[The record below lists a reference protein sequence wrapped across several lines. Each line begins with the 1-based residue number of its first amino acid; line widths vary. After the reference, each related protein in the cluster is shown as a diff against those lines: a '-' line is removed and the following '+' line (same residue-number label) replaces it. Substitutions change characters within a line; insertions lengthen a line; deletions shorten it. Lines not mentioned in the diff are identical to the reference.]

1 MPEAKG
7 MESNR
12 ELIET
17 LHGSGTFQNYER
29 AFAETISMPLTLRP
43 VESWQLPFHGR
54 RGENAFCA
62 LMAVRTHACAACLQL
77 QESLSLDALD
87 KAATKTCA
95 YGLCETAVP
104 VKLGTETVG
113 FLQTGQVMRRKPTQ
127 ASFKGAV
134 DQARKLGSEI
144 GDESTKQAY
153 FNTPVVTEKKL
164 RAVEDLLTIFADH
177 LAMKS
182 NQIVTHSA
190 NAEPRAVVE
199 AKQFIREHAAEELS
213 LTRVSSAVNTS
224 SFHFCKLFRKF
235 TAVGFVKF
243 VARTRIENAKNFLLN
258 PNLRITEV
266 GYAVGFQS
274 ITHFNRMFKKIVGQS
289 PSAYRNKLPGRSI
302 PKAQNEDRPL
312 R

>member
-1 MPEAKG
+1 MNEPRIPQAKN
-7 MESNR
+7 MEPNR

-17 LHGSGTFQNYER
+17 LRGSDAFQKYER

-54 RGENAFCA
+54 CGENAFCA
-62 LMAVRTHACAACLQL
+62 LMAAQTHACAACLQL
-77 QESLSLDALD
+77 QKSLSQDCMD
-87 KAATKTCA
+87 KAGTRTCA

-113 FLQTGQVMRRKPTQ
+113 FLQTGQVMRRKPTT
-127 ASFKGAV
+127 ASFKRAV
-134 DQARKLGSEI
+134 DEARKPGSEI
-144 GDESTKQAY
+144 GDEQTKQAY
-153 FNTPVVTEKKL
+153 FKTPVVSERRL
-164 RAVEDLLTIFADH
+164 RGVEELLSIFAEH
-177 LAMKS
+177 LAIKS
-182 NQIVTHSA
+182 NQIVTHTA

-224 SFHFCKLFRKF
+224 PFHFCKLFRKF

-289 PSAYRNKLPGRSI
+289 PTDYRNKLPGRSI
-302 PKAQNEDRPL
+302 F
-312 R
+312 